1 MLSGIVGFLFGIV
14 ATLLYQAEAA
24 RAERNRIARL
34 FELWLRNR
42 PLDDILA
49 GLREGKSVDQI
60 IKDMPDDVRQQF
72 NNWQKEKK
80 GK

>member
-1 MLSGIVGFLFGIV
+1 LLSGIVGFLFGIV